1 MKERKVGDYSS
12 IVYDF
17 YLDSIT
23 HVKIGSKW
31 ISVEDLAVKNL
42 IPAEVLRK
50 GLTLQLYRRLKE
62 KVDKLPTEETM
73 FKFKLE
79 REKVLKVL
87 AKHVE
92 WDEEELKAFI
102 TVLFRGHEE
111 IDSIQALSILA
122 EKTNIPFH
130 VFVKEV
136 LREF

>member
-50 GLTLQLYRRLKE
+50 GLTLQNFSYGSKN
-62 KVDKLPTEETM
+62 T
-73 FKFKLE
+73 FKL
-79 REKVLKVL
+79 
-87 AKHVE
+87 
-92 WDEEELKAFI
+92 F
-102 TVLFRGHEE
+102 F
-111 IDSIQALSILA
+111 
-122 EKTNIPFH
+122 
-130 VFVKEV
+130 
-136 LREF
+136 